1 MPREAASSQSACWP
15 GLFCDHNEQPL
26 LSHASQTVLVMA
38 KTRNN
43 ARLYRDAT
51 QLSTRRDSVATRA
64 VLASTLRAGCQPA
77 ANTGHH
83 QWSLEGDSSTGQD
96 PACLLNLI
104 LVAVPQSLLNYPSHS
119 RPVHLHPELQECT
132 APRSTA
138 SPGPAAIRPSG
149 SQHRGGSAL
158 PHLNLK
164 AEERNVGGAST
175 ANSPLGGEALLS
187 ENGTRSRV
195 ERRETVPGSA
205 MGPRVQ
211 LYGEAGTLG
220 LSG

>member
-1 MPREAASSQSACWP
+1 MQFSVAAQPAWPGLCVGGDGTVQGELREPLQDLPREAASSQSACWP

-26 LSHASQTVLVMA
+26 LSHASQTVLIMA

-119 RPVHLHPELQECT
+119 RPIHLHPEFQECT

-138 SPGPAAIRPSG
+138 SQARQRFAPVGVSTEVG
-149 SQHRGGSAL
+149 AL
-158 PHLNLK
+158 FL
-164 AEERNVGGAST
+164 T
-175 ANSPLGGEALLS
+175 
-187 ENGTRSRV
+187 
-195 ERRETVPGSA
+195 
-205 MGPRVQ
+205 
-211 LYGEAGTLG
+211 
-220 LSG
+220 